1 MGNIGRNNPC
11 HCGSGKKYK
20 KCCLHREEQLSLT
33 SLEPDIFQGPEEYD
47 YSDVNSVKELIES
60 TQWTNI
66 QYKKVAESIVA
77 SMSDEYPQDVICFA
91 IDCWVIYSTEAH
103 PIIRKVNTILAPI
116 EYFIATTLG
125 INGVTQSSLSKKYG
139 VSATTISRRYQEIDE
154 VLFDQIENLY
164 STNFSSPPLSIHSNP
179 GLTAAPVSRMEMEK
193 TMREI
198 QKLTEGKDFNSIDEL
213 NAFMN
218 QELNKPAFSQASS
231 RATTKKEQAQDLIYQ
246 AYDHPS
252 PEARVHLSK
261 KALKLDS
268 NQTDAYVILGEE
280 ATSYEKAIGYYL
292 QGLQAAE
299 REFGQAFFKE
309 NTGHFWGLI
318 ETRPYMRAKAGY
330 ADCLWGLGKKKEA
343 IYQYQQMLTLNPND
357 NQGIR
362 YILLQSYIDQKEY
375 AKGKQIILQYQ
386 EYTANI
392 VFNRVLIEFGEHGLS
407 STIPSLI
414 KKAKESNPHVTAYLL
429 GKKKLPPHRPEY
441 IGIGDEREAIT
452 YAQEHLYLWN
462 RVPELVNLLKKQQ

>member
-1 MGNIGRNNPC
+1 MRNVGRNDPC
-11 HCGSGKKYK
+11 PCGSGKKYK

-33 SLEPDIFQGPEEYD
+33 SLEPDFFQGPEEND

-66 QYKKVAESIVA
+66 LYQKVAESIAA
-77 SMSDEYPQDVICFA
+77 SMDDEYPQDVICFA
-91 IDCWVIYSTEAH
+91 IDCWAIYSTQAE
-103 PIIRKVNTILAPI
+103 PIIRKLNTILASI
-116 EYFIATTLG
+116 EYFIATVLA
-125 INGVTQSSLSKKYG
+125 IEGVTQSSLSKKYG

-154 VLFDQIENLY
+154 VLFDQIGSMQPNPR
-164 STNFSSPPLSIHSNP
+164 STA
-179 GLTAAPVSRMEMEK
+179 TPVSRMEMEK

-198 QKLTEGKDFNSIDEL
+198 QKLAEEKDFNSIDEL

-218 QELNKPAFSQASS
+218 QEINKPAFPQAPS

-252 PEARVHLSK
+252 PDARIQLSK
-261 KALKLDS
+261 KALKLDP

-280 ATSYEKAIGYYL
+280 ATYYEKAKDYYS
-292 QGLQAAE
+292 QGIQSAE

-330 ADCLWGLGKKKEA
+330 ADCLWGLDKKKEA

-362 YILLQSYIDQKEY
+362 YILLQCYIDQREY
-375 AKGKQIILQYQ
+375 KKANQLASQYH
-386 EYTANI
+386 ETTANI
-392 VFNRVLIEFGEHGLS
+392 AFNQVLIEFGEHGIS
-407 STIPSLI
+407 SKIHSLV
-414 KKAKESNPHVTAYLL
+414 KKAKKSNPHVTAYLL
-429 GKKKLPPHRPEY
+429 GKKKLPQDQPEY
-441 IGIGDEREAIT
+441 IGIGDESEAIT

-462 RVPELVNLLKKQQ
+462 REPELVNLLKKQE